1 MKVEVTI
8 DKHKKLPDGAIPALE
23 QELLRRLSQIL

>member
-8 DKHKKLPDGAIPALE
+8 DKHKKLPDGAIPAL
-23 QELLRRLSQIL
+23 

>member
-23 QELLRRLSQIL
+23 ARIAAPLVPVL